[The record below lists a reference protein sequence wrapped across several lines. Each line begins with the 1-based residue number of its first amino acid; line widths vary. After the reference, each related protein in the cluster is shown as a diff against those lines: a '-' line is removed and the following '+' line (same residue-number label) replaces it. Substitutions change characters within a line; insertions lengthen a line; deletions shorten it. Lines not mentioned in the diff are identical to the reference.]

1 MSGMGLQLHAA
12 LQGNYDTEGKGGLSR
27 VERALQAALTDY
39 ASDVQGKWRQDI
51 AQSGLKNSGRLT
63 KTVRQKTYKNQGLD
77 PAARVYSTFPL
88 LQRAFEQGDTI
99 KGKDGLW
106 LTIPNPEVWPEGRVR
121 QAGGRGQQRQSSVA
135 IATRRFGPLRFIY
148 NPHGASMLVTDARR
162 SKTRAGTFRYAS
174 PTAKRRGNVQE
185 IVVFFLV
192 KQARLPR
199 LLRGSVIRD
208 RTRRDAA
215 REIDKRFI
223 RFFEQD
229 AGPAQ
234 LTGPSND

>member
-1 MSGMGLQLHAA
+1 MSDVGLQIHAA
-12 LQGNYDTEGKGGLSR
+12 LQGDFDKEIKGGLNR
-27 VERALQAALTDY
+27 VELALQAAITDF
-39 ASDVQGKWRQDI
+39 AQDVQGKWRQDI
-51 AQSGLKNSGRLT
+51 AQSGLKNAARMT
-63 KTVRQKTYKNQGLD
+63 KTIRQKTYKNQGLD

-88 LQRAFEQGDTI
+88 LQRAFEQSETI
-99 KGKDGLW
+99 RGKDGLW

-135 IATRRFGPLRFIY
+135 IAERRFGPLRFIY

-185 IVVFFLV
+185 VVVFFLV
-192 KQARLPR
+192 KQVRLPR

-208 RTRRDAA
+208 RARRDADTQVEQ
-215 REIDKRFI
+215 RYI
-223 RFFEQD
+223 RFFDQVG
-229 AGPAQ
+229 APAQ
-234 LTGPSND
+234 LTGPSE